1 MRLLI
6 ALTIFVLSA
15 PLFAKDGYPQRVI
28 TVAPHL
34 AEMVIVAGGEDRL
47 VGVSAFSG
55 TQAILKK
62 LPIIS
67 DARSIDLERI
77 KTLKPDLILIWEM
90 GTPATQQAA
99 LRKLFENTNTQIVP
113 INPRN
118 LNDIKKDIL
127 TIGKLLGTEVTANR
141 AADDY
146 DKKLSILKN
155 RYQKPHVPP
164 VKVFYQVWA
173 QPLMTINRDH
183 LIADIIKTC
192 GAEQLF
198 ANEQLL
204 VPTVSRE
211 AVAQANP
218 DLIIA
223 GIDNPQVKPDW
234 SMWKNLKNLSVT
246 KSNAFYEIESDII
259 SKPGPRVLLGA
270 DKICQAVERTRQ
282 QKQTQ

>member
-6 ALTIFVLSA
+6 ALTTFLIST

-55 TQAILKK
+55 TQAISQK

-77 KTLKPDLILIWEM
+77 KTLKPDLILIWEV

-99 LRKLFENTNTQIVP
+99 LRKLFENTHTQIVAV
-113 INPRN
+113 NPRN

-127 TIGKLLGTEVTANR
+127 TIGKLLGTELTANR

-146 DKKLSILKN
+146 DKKLSALKN
-155 RYQKPHVPP
+155 RYQKPHTTPI
-164 VKVFYQVWA
+164 KVFYQVWA

-183 LIADIIKTC
+183 LIGDIIKTC

>member
-6 ALTIFVLSA
+6 ALFTIGFSA
-15 PLFAKDGYPQRVI
+15 HLFAKDNYPQRVI

-34 AEMVIVAGGEDRL
+34 AEMVMVAGGESRL
-47 VGVSAFSG
+47 VGISAFSG
-55 TQAILKK
+55 SLPALKN

-77 KTLKPDLILIWEM
+77 KTLKPDLILIWEV

-99 LRKLFENTNTQIVP
+99 LKKLFEKTDTKIVAV
-113 INPRN
+113 NPRS

-127 TIGKLLGTEVTANR
+127 TIGKLLGTETIANQ

-146 DKKLSILKN
+146 GKKLTSLKDH
-155 RYQKPHVPP
+155 YQKSHTIS

-183 LIADIIKTC
+183 LIGDIIKTC

-223 GIDNPQVKPDW
+223 GVDNPQVKPDW
-234 SMWKNLKNLSVT
+234 SMWKNLKNLSAT
-246 KSNAFYEIESDII
+246 KNNAFYEIESDII

-270 DKICQAVERTRQ
+270 QKICEAVERTRQ
-282 QKQTQ
+282 QKQNR

>member
-6 ALTIFVLSA
+6 ALTTFLIST

-55 TQAILKK
+55 TQAISQK

-77 KTLKPDLILIWEM
+77 KTLKPDLILIWEV
-90 GTPATQQAA
+90 GTPANQQAA
-99 LRKLFENTNTQIVP
+99 LKKLFENTDTKIVAV
-113 INPRN
+113 NPRN
-118 LNDIKKDIL
+118 LNDIQKDIL
-127 TIGKLLGTEVTANR
+127 TIGKLLGTELTANR
-141 AADDY
+141 AANDY
-146 DKKLSILKN
+146 DKKLSALKN
-155 RYQKPHVPP
+155 RYQKPHVTP

-183 LIADIIKTC
+183 LIGDIIKTC

>member
-77 KTLKPDLILIWEM
+77 KTLKPDLILIWEV

-113 INPRN
+113 VNPRN

-155 RYQKPHVPP
+155 RYQKPHLPP

-234 SMWKNLKNLSVT
+234 SLWKNLKNLSAT

-270 DKICQAVERTRQ
+270 EKICQAVERTRQ
-282 QKQTQ
+282 QK

>member
-113 INPRN
+113 VNPRN

-234 SMWKNLKNLSVT
+234 SLWKNLKNLSAT

-270 DKICQAVERTRQ
+270 EKICQAVERTRQ
-282 QKQTQ
+282 QK